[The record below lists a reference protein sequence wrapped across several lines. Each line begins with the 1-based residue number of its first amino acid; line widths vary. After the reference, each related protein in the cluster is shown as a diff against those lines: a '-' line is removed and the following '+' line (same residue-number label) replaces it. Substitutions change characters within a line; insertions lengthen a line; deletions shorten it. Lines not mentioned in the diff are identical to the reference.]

1 MLEFSSTNNDCG
13 CNPENLQQFSD
24 PSCPSPSVVTWQS
37 LQGKPSCFT
46 PCAHTHVPGDIIG
59 LEAYIQ
65 SVEFASSVTS
75 TNSIQLTTPSG
86 VLNANLKLSAN
97 AGTGYKVPL
106 SILSDG
112 LIGQIPYA
120 SGVSSGILSSTD
132 WNIFNNKFNTPSGT
146 VFQYVRGDG
155 SLATFPSFVPYIG
168 ATTNVNLGTWGLT
181 LDKLSFNTTPTQ
193 SLTGAGQL
201 VWNNADG
208 TLDLRLKGN
217 NVTLQ
222 IGQEQ
227 LTRVVNKTGA
237 DLLEANYQV
246 VKVDGAQGNRLKV
259 ALAQANNDANSA
271 ETLGIVTETIFN
283 NQEGFITTSGLV
295 RNINTTGSLQSEIWN
310 DGDMLYLSG
319 TIAGRLTNVKP
330 VAPIHTVIMGYV
342 VRAHATQGQI
352 YVKVDN
358 GYELDELHNVLITT
372 PTNGQALVYES
383 STQLWKN
390 QTVGIPAFTTGSV
403 PFGNGTGLTQNNSKF
418 FWDNTYQLLS
428 IGSNTFIPTD
438 WEKLYLYD
446 SYKAN
451 LLLQGDTV
459 GSQITL
465 KGISPTSRDLKIVC
479 GTTGASVLSSTNIP
493 LTIGVSASYT
503 SMVFE
508 TDGVSRIVGGI
519 ATQNHYVNVNSL
531 TVNVAKNSNSVV
543 INTDPIVGIS
553 AATPLTIILPQT
565 PYDGQEVGVLIVSA
579 TGTISLSSGEILVQG
594 FGGASNVVNNLPETT
609 GALSY
614 GISGFKY
621 KYVSNTAKWY
631 RIY

>member
-13 CNPENLQQFSD
+13 CDSGSLNGFTD

-120 SGVSSGILSSTD
+120 SGVSSGILSSSD
-132 WNIFNNKFNTPSGT
+132 WSTFNNKFNTPSGT
-146 VFQYVRGDG
+146 ILQYVRGDG
-155 SLATFPSFVPYIG
+155 SLATFP
-168 ATTNVNLGTWGLT
+168 AGLPP
-181 LDKLSFNTTPTQ
+181 S
-193 SLTGAGQL
+193 GVAG
-201 VWNNADG
+201 G
-208 TLDLRLKGN
+208 
-217 NVTLQ
+217 
-222 IGQEQ
+222 E
-227 LTRVVNKTGA
+227 
-237 DLLEANYQV
+237 
-246 VKVDGAQGNRLKV
+246 
-259 ALAQANNDANSA
+259 
-271 ETLGIVTETIFN
+271 
-283 NQEGFITTSGLV
+283 
-295 RNINTTGSLQSEIWN
+295 
-310 DGDMLYLSG
+310 LSG
-319 TIAGRLTNVKP
+319 TYPNPSLLTTAVTGKLLSGLPLFSNT
-330 VAPIHTVIMGYV
+330 PITSADSILT
-342 VRAHATQGQI
+342 AFSKIQGQI
-352 YVKVDN
+352 N
-358 GYELDELHNVLITT
+358 ST
-372 PTNGQALVYES
+372 PSLPS
-383 STQLWKN
+383 
-390 QTVGIPAFTTGSV
+390 FTIGSV
-403 PFGNGTGLTQNNSKF
+403 LFGSGTGITQNNFKF

-451 LLLQGDTV
+451 IALQGDTV

-465 KGISPTSRDLKIVC
+465 KGISPTSRDLKILC

-493 LTIGVSASYT
+493 LTIGVASSYT

-553 AATPLTIILPQT
+553 SVTPLTIILPQT

-579 TGTISLSSGEILVQG
+579 SGTISLSSGEILVQG
-594 FGGASNVVNNLPETT
+594 FGGTSNVINNLPETT